1 MTSGAPEPTTKHV
14 AAVVLAAGRSRRMGR
29 DKALLPWA
37 GGTALGTVRAT
48 LAAAGVAHVRVVLGP
63 DAPRI
68 AAGAGLAATEVVV
81 NAAPD
86 ARGPL
91 DSLRLGL
98 AALAPLAPAA
108 VLVWPVD
115 HPGVSAPVVT
125 ALLEA
130 WRADRPP
137 VVRPSVGGR
146 GGHPVLFDA
155 ACLSELLA
163 APPDEGARAVV
174 HAHRD
179 REVRVPCDV
188 AACVDDLDT
197 PQDYER
203 ARPPG
208 AP

>member
-1 MTSGAPEPTTKHV
+1 MTPGSATERI

-29 DKALLPWA
+29 DKALLPWG
-37 GGTALGTVRAT
+37 GGTALGAIRAA

-63 DAPRI
+63 DAPRV
-68 AAGAGLAATEVVV
+68 AAGAGLAAAEVVV

-86 ARGPL
+86 TRGPL

-98 AALAPLAPAA
+98 HALAPLGPAA

-115 HPGVSAPVVT
+115 HPGVPAAVVA
-125 ALLEA
+125 ALLDA
-130 WRADRPP
+130 WRASRPP

-155 ACLSELLA
+155 ACLPELLA

-174 HAHRD
+174 RAHRD

-188 AACVDDLDT
+188 DACVRPLAT
-197 PQDYER
+197 PEAYEG
-203 ARPPG
+203 ARP
-208 AP
+208 